1 MEPNENNPQ
10 QPPAPT
16 PPNAPEQPAFA
27 PPQNPQ
33 QVYGP
38 SAAPVGPTME
48 SPQVAPS
55 YNTSPKSS
63 GKKMKMFISA
73 IGILVIVGILAA
85 VSLILFGKKN
95 TSAVNNLPIKSIT
108 VNPSATSGYT
118 KGGSPVTG
126 SSELKG
132 ILGTLNYTEVQQQS
146 SQNGGFNVGGY
157 NDVSYVWVTN
167 TISNRNKLNSTQY
180 QSELKQMGYTFT
192 NISAPSL
199 NIKGSNGQTYTLN
212 CQGLISSFTPPAG
225 ANAPSTKGSSDIC
238 IGYFD
243 NNKELLELAVDIST
257 QQNALTI
264 ASQFASGTTINF

>member
-1 MEPNENNPQ
+1 MEPNDNQPQ
-10 QPPAPT
+10 QPPAGT
-16 PPNAPEQPAFA
+16 PPNAPEQPTFA

-38 SAAPVGPTME
+38 SAAPVEPTIE

-55 YNTSPKSS
+55 YNASPRSS
-63 GKKMKMFISA
+63 GKKMKMFMSA
-73 IGILVIVGILAA
+73 IGLLVIVGIFVA
-85 VSLILFGKKN
+85 VSLILFG
-95 TSAVNNLPIKSIT
+95 NNLPIKSIT
-108 VNPSATSGYT
+108 VSSSATSGYT

-126 SSELKG
+126 SSQLKG
-132 ILGTLNYTEVQQQS
+132 ILGTLNYTEVQQHN
-146 SQNGGFNVGGY
+146 SQTGGFNVGGY

-199 NIKGSNGQTYTLN
+199 NIKGSNGQTYTLS
-212 CQGLISSFTPPAG
+212 CRGIISSFTPPAG
-225 ANAPSTKGSSDIC
+225 TNAPSTKGSSDIC